1 MYLEEP
7 VFHKTF
13 PFPDSRG
20 VQLCNKIASSRHT
33 ALSKS
38 IMQRRKNE
46 RRERNSEFHHR
57 LFAQKVVSK
66 SNAYCLLLASD
77 GSEYR
82 GRDTVQAFSERSVI
96 AEAYELIA
104 GQFL

>member
-7 VFHKTF
+7 VFHKPV
-13 PFPDSRG
+13 PFPDLRG
-20 VQLCNKIASSRHT
+20 VQLCNKIASSHHT
-33 ALSKS
+33 ARSKS

-46 RRERNSEFHHR
+46 RRNSEFHHR

-66 SNAYCLLLASD
+66 SNSCGLLLASD

-82 GRDTVQAFSERSVI
+82 GRTSVQAFGERSVR
-96 AEAYELIA
+96 AEAYELIP

>member
-1 MYLEEP
+1 MFLEEP
-7 VFHKTF
+7 VHKPV

-20 VQLCNKIASSRHT
+20 MQLGNKIASSRLT
-33 ALSKS
+33 ARSKS
-38 IMQRRKNE
+38 IMQCLKNE
-46 RRERNSEFHHR
+46 RGNRNCEFHHR

-66 SNAYCLLLASD
+66 TNACGLRLASD

-82 GRDTVQAFSERSVI
+82 DRAIVQAFSERSVI
-96 AEAYELIA
+96 AKAFGLIP